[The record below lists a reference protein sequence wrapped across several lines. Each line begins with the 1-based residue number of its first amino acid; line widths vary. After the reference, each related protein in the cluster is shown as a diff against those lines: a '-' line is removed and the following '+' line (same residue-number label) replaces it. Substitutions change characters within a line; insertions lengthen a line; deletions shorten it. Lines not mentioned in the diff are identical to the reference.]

1 MVKNTLLINF
11 ISNCIVI
18 INFYYLLLLQLKQ
31 KHQLKQKDIIN
42 SIEMKRNGKLKEIGI
57 KNFTGFCFDDIIN
70 IKNLYLVN
78 ILLDQ
83 KLYENILTNHAANK
97 TIYSVKPLSFMFD
110 KVDGYNDEHQYIDE
124 HQN

>member
-1 MVKNTLLINF
+1 
-11 ISNCIVI
+11 
-18 INFYYLLLLQLKQ
+18 
-31 KHQLKQKDIIN
+31 
-42 SIEMKRNGKLKEIGI
+42 MKRNGKLKEIGI

-83 KLYENILTNHAANK
+83 KLHENILTNHAANK
-97 TIYSVKPLSFMFD
+97 TIYSVKPLSFMFH
-110 KVDGYNDEHQYIDE
+110 KVDGYIDE